1 MILPGRSRTSPCP
14 TPAPP
19 PPKPKKTIWCARG
32 IAQKKGV
39 SWGLE
44 RSVRFAHIRKN
55 LYSLISPTLGC
66 ENKLVSQESLEGQ
79 WGNDGA
85 GLCQDLPAEPRRGGL
100 EVGLASWGEGFPWC
114 TRLIG
119 GGAPPPSD
127 LVHQRNPKIGLYVRV

>member
-1 MILPGRSRTSPCP
+1 M
-14 TPAPP
+14 
-19 PPKPKKTIWCARG
+19 IWCARG

-85 GLCQDLPAEPRRGGL
+85 GLCQDLPAERRRGGL
-100 EVGLASWGEGFPWC
+100 EVGLASWGGRVP
-114 TRLIG
+114 
-119 GGAPPPSD
+119 
-127 LVHQRNPKIGLYVRV
+127 LVHQINRGEGGPPQ